1 MPSLAAFLRSVKF
14 KKSPSETESLLQN
27 PPAKRRSCPLA
38 PQVRLQRTNSA
49 TGPESF
55 NMFRRKVNPNSAR
68 PDNPD
73 ILEVPETPGE
83 RDVEKESK
91 IQHLQQNFSS
101 QSQPIT
107 NDLLELH
114 VDPPKSLHPI
124 SDAPNISTISRDT
137 ITGEST
143 SNISSQSPLSLS
155 TSPIR
160 ESHSPHA
167 TNHKPPFLTLPSP
180 NESFDT
186 FNVNIDFTKF
196 ETANIEVVTHHES
209 PSPKLITNHD
219 FLFLVDDPPGINRR
233 AWDAVCE
240 IVIGVANRL
249 TPIAAKD
256 TPKISDIPQDTP
268 TISIRFINSPRF
280 IVHIQNL
287 NQISNL
293 FNCVTRDVPK
303 YINRQAHPVQKLV
316 PAYIPPLRTLEYY
329 FWNVYNERLQ
339 KNTWI
344 GQKPTTIILFVSSP
358 LGNRPDDMD
367 LFIARCADKLNANQI
382 PLPLVSIM
390 VVQCNTDP
398 VVHRQLVDT
407 RRMITWEWY
416 TPRGKP
422 SSLTPAG
429 GNRMTPV
436 RGSMLIQDIPEQ
448 KRRRPQRD
456 WVDIITCGDLER
468 VGGISAI
475 EGVIEDEIRRGLHR
489 RKKFQKEVAMNYLTH
504 LGKENSSQMRQDAA
518 RFNDND
524 NLQYELPNSD
534 ELWSAGKFRGPTE
547 RQTEIEYVHDAYP
560 DRAASSLV
568 VVNNGRIDYYD

>member
-180 NESFDT
+180 TSLST
-186 FNVNIDFTKF
+186 PSMSTS
-196 ETANIEVVTHHES
+196 TS
-209 PSPKLITNHD
+209 PNLKPPTSKL
-219 FLFLVDDPPGINRR
+219 
-233 AWDAVCE
+233 
-240 IVIGVANRL
+240 
-249 TPIAAKD
+249 
-256 TPKISDIPQDTP
+256 
-268 TISIRFINSPRF
+268 
-280 IVHIQNL
+280 
-287 NQISNL
+287 
-293 FNCVTRDVPK
+293 
-303 YINRQAHPVQKLV
+303 
-316 PAYIPPLRTLEYY
+316 
-329 FWNVYNERLQ
+329 
-339 KNTWI
+339 
-344 GQKPTTIILFVSSP
+344 
-358 LGNRPDDMD
+358 
-367 LFIARCADKLNANQI
+367 
-382 PLPLVSIM
+382 
-390 VVQCNTDP
+390 
-398 VVHRQLVDT
+398 
-407 RRMITWEWY
+407 
-416 TPRGKP
+416 
-422 SSLTPAG
+422 SLT
-429 GNRMTPV
+429 
-436 RGSMLIQDIPEQ
+436 
-448 KRRRPQRD
+448 
-456 WVDIITCGDLER
+456 
-468 VGGISAI
+468 
-475 EGVIEDEIRRGLHR
+475 
-489 RKKFQKEVAMNYLTH
+489 MNPH
-504 LGKENSSQMRQDAA
+504 
-518 RFNDND
+518 
-524 NLQYELPNSD
+524 LPNS
-534 ELWSAGKFRGPTE
+534 LQITTF
-547 RQTEIEYVHDAYP
+547 
-560 DRAASSLV
+560 SSLSTIHQESIV
-568 VVNNGRIDYYD
+568 AHGTQYAKSSSE